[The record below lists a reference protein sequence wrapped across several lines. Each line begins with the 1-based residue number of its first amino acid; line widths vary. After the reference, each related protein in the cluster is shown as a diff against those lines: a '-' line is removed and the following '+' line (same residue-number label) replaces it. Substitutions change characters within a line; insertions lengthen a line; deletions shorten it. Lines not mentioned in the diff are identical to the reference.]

1 MLVPWLILNVNILG
15 VRAWIA
21 TNHFCWIR
29 LHFNER
35 KKRWR
40 EGWGGQL
47 FEEAIM
53 LNTSFWGVD
62 YLRSEVIN
70 RGIAIIWGDRVFMVQ
85 NKSLITET
93 KAHAHTRV
101 SDLYVSNINMILNLS
116 SVFKVLLASCY
127 IPFYA
132 GLKFPQFKGQV
143 CGWYLIFNAYRYCT

>member
-1 MLVPWLILNVNILG
+1 MSVSLESELYLSLISFAG
-15 VRAWIA
+15 SDSTSTWQGG
-21 TNHFCWIR
+21 CK
-29 LHFNER
+29 R